1 MEKKESRAIEGPKTS
16 LSQSAKLGHEYLE
29 PDRGKKDD
37 SYNPEEIF
45 RGLFGV
51 RVKLTDFRRPP
62 PRLPR
67 ARQRKEKHDSYDPD
81 EILCGSFGARVVLT
95 GFRRSLPP
103 PPPSPRVCQMQ
114 SKLLINISQRNMT
127 IQFTF
132 CLLKHVIQ
140 N

>member
-1 MEKKESRAIEGPKTS
+1 MDKKESRAIEGPKTS

-37 SYNPEEIF
+37 IYDPEEIL

-62 PRLPR
+62 PPPRLPR
-67 ARQRKEKHDSYDPD
+67 ARHRKEKHDSYDPD

-95 GFRRSLPP
+95 DFRRPLSP
-103 PPPSPRVCQMQ
+103 PPPSPKVCQ
-114 SKLLINISQRNMT
+114 SKLLIDISRRNIT